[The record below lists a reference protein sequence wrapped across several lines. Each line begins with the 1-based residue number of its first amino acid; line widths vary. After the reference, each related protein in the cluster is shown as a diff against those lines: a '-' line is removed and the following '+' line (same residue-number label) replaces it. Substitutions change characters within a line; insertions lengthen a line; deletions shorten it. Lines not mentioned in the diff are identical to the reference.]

1 MPTNERPGIYS
12 EYQVSSAVTGS
23 AGGGVV
29 GLAAQAS
36 AGTAGT
42 VVRIASYGEA
52 AAAFGAGST
61 LAKLAGIAL
70 RNGAM
75 EVHAVRVASSS
86 TSAYTAAF
94 AALQADTAVR
104 YVICDSRTAAI
115 HAAMQSSITSAPEHS
130 KYRIG
135 IVENSGTV
143 SDMVSAAAAL
153 NCERMVLCTPGTG
166 DAGEIAAAVAGVLAG
181 SSDPALPLGGAVLQG
196 VSSAPEAWD
205 DTDVNTLVR
214 GGVTPVEI
222 AAGEVSVVR
231 GVTTRTTTAGVSDAT
246 WRELSTILVVDDVIP
261 TVRAALRSR
270 FARSKNTAQTRGA
283 IRTQV
288 VSERENKRSRE
299 IIDSYDSITAVPST
313 EDPTVC
319 VVSFAFTVA
328 HGLNQIRLS
337 ADITV

>member
-12 EYQVSSAVTGS
+12 DYQVTSAVTGS

-29 GLAAQAS
+29 GLAALAS
-36 AGTAGT
+36 SGT
-42 VVRIASYGEA
+42 VGEVVRLRSYAEA
-52 AAAFGAGST
+52 AAVFGADST
-61 LAKLAGIAL
+61 MAKLAGL
-70 RNGAM
+70 VLLNGAA
-75 EVHAVRVASSS
+75 EVHAVRVQSNV

-94 AALQADTAVR
+94 TALLADTQVR
-104 YVICDSRTAAI
+104 YMICDSRSAAVY
-115 HAAMQSSITSAPEHS
+115 AAMKSSILYAPEHS

-135 IVENSGTV
+135 IVEGSGTV
-143 SDMVSAAAAL
+143 SEMVSTASVL

-166 DAGEIAAAVAGVLAG
+166 DAGEIAAAIAGTLSG
-181 SSDPALPLGGAVLQG
+181 SSDPALPLGGAVLKG
-196 VSSAPEAWD
+196 VTNAPAPWS

-214 GGVTPVEI
+214 GGVTPVENV
-222 AAGEVSVVR
+222 AGEVAVVR
-231 GVTTRTTTAGVSDAT
+231 GITTRTTTAGEADAT
-246 WRELSTILVVDDVIP
+246 WRELTTVLVVDDVIP

-288 VSERENKRSRE
+288 VIELENKLSRE
-299 IIDSYDSITAVPST
+299 IIDSYDSVTAVPSE

-328 HGLNQIRLS
+328 HGLNQIHLTAS
-337 ADITV
+337 ITV